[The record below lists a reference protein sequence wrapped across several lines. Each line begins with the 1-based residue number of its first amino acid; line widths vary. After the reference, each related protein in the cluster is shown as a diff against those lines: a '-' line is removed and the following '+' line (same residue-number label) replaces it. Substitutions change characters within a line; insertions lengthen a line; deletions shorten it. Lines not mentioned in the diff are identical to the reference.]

1 MGDDEWGDF
10 GGEADTQSNFDSHS
24 WVSSSSAFYS
34 SSSSSLLLFTFIPTF
49 FSSSPSSPSFLPSF
63 FPFTPL
69 LLHLISF
76 PTAPC
81 HPSRVL
87 PCIESSVH
95 VRYFEVH
102 PLLCDI
108 DMILIRWILWV
119 YTWLPC
125 VCMCTCGPLLV
136 SWCVVYSVR
145 HVWVFGRS
153 DFHGWHSQLAPG
165 HSKHRS
171 FSARIW
177 VITHH
182 RCPWSRSSWQPH

>member
-1 MGDDEWGDF
+1 MGRLWWG
-10 GGEADTQSNFDSHS
+10 GGYAVQLRLSLLGEFIQCILLL
-24 WVSSSSAFYS
+24 
-34 SSSSSLLLFTFIPTF
+34 LLLF
-49 FSSSPSSPSFLPSF
+49 PSSPHFHPHLLLIVTFFTLLLAILLPIHPPPSTPHLLPHCSLPSF
-63 FPFTPL
+63 
-69 LLHLISF
+69 S
-76 PTAPC
+76 C
-81 HPSRVL
+81 VRVAL
-87 PCIESSVH
+87 YRVFSP
-95 VRYFEVH
+95 RTLY

-136 SWCVVYSVR
+136 SWCVVYPSVR